1 MIRTLRFLSMFL
13 LLLLSGC
20 GGIPYFSESESSE
33 PATVQ
38 EPQGAGEDT
47 AVEATGSTEEPGD
60 GVALSPYRP
69 ATVGSPAVEELL
81 QRAASQQEEGN
92 SVEAVATVERALRIE
107 PRNARLWNRLAHLR
121 AEQQQPVLAAD
132 LAAKSNTLAGDDP
145 ELKRDN
151 WRLIAWARR
160 SLGDSQGARD
170 AERKAVRSD

>member
-1 MIRTLRFLSMFL
+1 MTRTPRFLSIL
-13 LLLLSGC
+13 LVLLVSGC
-20 GGIPYFSESESSE
+20 GGIPFFSGDETSE

-38 EPQGAGEDT
+38 ESSEAGAGT
-47 AVEATGSTEEPGD
+47 AVETTGSPGEPED
-60 GVALSPYRP
+60 GVALSPYRQ

-81 QRAASQQEEGN
+81 QRAASQQAEGN
-92 SVEAVATVERALRIE
+92 RVEAVATVERALRIE

-121 AEQQQPVLAAD
+121 AEQRQAVLAAD

-170 AERKAVRSD
+170 AERKAERLD